1 MLEWGKALTHI
12 REVQITM
19 KKKIKWIILGVVI
32 AVAVVSY
39 AYTAMQSGIPVQTAM
54 AGKGDICAWVE
65 DRAMTTLPLVYKITM
80 PQDGRIQPIVLE
92 AGHAVSKGQVVAQ
105 MDLAD
110 LKTALA
116 LADTRVAE
124 IEAQIVI
131 NTYDKIENTSLVE
144 SKQVTAALKAAGKA
158 SDELVRTNEAELK
171 YSEWLL
177 DMEKKLVQ
185 ERASSKEKL
194 RRAQRDYGQAD
205 SSVASARFMS
215 KATWA
220 ITAAVELLPKYI
232 QERLSLKHLETDVLN
247 HRLAGARAEREMAE
261 RRLKRATMQS
271 PVDGIVLRRL
281 VKNEE
286 YLPAGT
292 LLMEIG
298 DTRKLQVTADIL
310 SQDVVMVRPGNVV
323 DIYGPSI
330 GDSPIRGT
338 VLNIKPAGFTKVSS
352 LGVDQQRVPVDIAFD
367 KDALESLKQKG
378 RTLGLAYR
386 VRVRIYTEEKKDVL
400 KVSRTALFRGAGDQ
414 WQVFTVKSGKAAI
427 MSVTLGIM
435 NDNEAEI
442 TGGISK
448 GDAVI
453 VAPPKALRN
462 GDRVK
467 PS

>member
-1 MLEWGKALTHI
+1 
-12 REVQITM
+12 M
-19 KKKIKWIILGVVI
+19 KKSIKWIILGVVI
-32 AVAVVSY
+32 AAAVIFY
-39 AYTAMQSGIPVQTAM
+39 AYMEMQSGIPVRTATVDT
-54 AGKGDICAWVE
+54 GHIHAWVE
-65 DRAMTTLPLVYKITM
+65 DSAMTTLPFVHKITM
-80 PQDGRIQPIVLE
+80 PQDGRILPIGLE
-92 AGHAVSKGQVVAQ
+92 AGHPVSKGQVVAQ
-105 MDLAD
+105 MDTAD

-116 LADTRVAE
+116 MTDARVAE
-124 IEAQIVI
+124 IQAQITM
-131 NTYDKIENTSLVE
+131 NEYNKIENTSLVE
-144 SKQVTAALKAAGKA
+144 SKQVIAALKAAGKA

-177 DMEKKLVQ
+177 DMEKKLVKEQ
-185 ERASSKEKL
+185 ASSKEKL

-220 ITAAVELLPKYI
+220 ITSAVELIPKYI
-232 QERLSLKHLETDVLN
+232 HERLGLKHLETDILN
-247 HRLAGARAEREMAE
+247 HRLAGARAEQDMAGL
-261 RRLKRATMQS
+261 RLKRATMES

-286 YLPAGT
+286 YLQAGA
-292 LLMEIG
+292 LLMELG
-298 DTRKLQVTADIL
+298 DLRELEVTANIL
-310 SQDVVMVRPGNVV
+310 SQDVVTVRPGNTV

-330 GDSPIRGT
+330 GSSPIRGT
-338 VLNIKPAGFTKVSS
+338 VSRIKPAGFTKVSS

-400 KVSRTALFRGAGDQ
+400 KVPRTALFRGSGHQ
-414 WQVFTVKSGKAAI
+414 WEVFCVKNGKAALVP
-427 MSVTLGIM
+427 VTLGIV
-435 NDNEAEI
+435 NDNEAEVTAGLK
-442 TGGISK
+442 TGETI
-448 GDAVI
+448 I

>member
-1 MLEWGKALTHI
+1 
-12 REVQITM
+12 M
-19 KKKIKWIILGVVI
+19 KKSIKWIILGV
-32 AVAVVSY
+32 AVVAAVVFY
-39 AYTAMQSGIPVQTAM
+39 AYTEMQSGIPVRTAT
-54 AGKGDICAWVE
+54 AGTGQIRAWVE
-65 DRAMTTLPLVYKITM
+65 DSAMTTLPLVHKITM
-80 PQDGRIQPIVLE
+80 PQDGRILPIALE
-92 AGHAVSKGQVVAQ
+92 AGHPVSKGQVVAQ
-105 MDLAD
+105 MDTAD

-116 LADTRVAE
+116 MADARVDE
-124 IEAQIVI
+124 IEAQIAM
-131 NTYDKIENTSLVE
+131 NKYSKIENTSLVE
-144 SKQVTAALKAAGKA
+144 SKQVIAALKAAGKA
-158 SDELVRTNEAELK
+158 SDEVVRTNEEELK

-220 ITAAVELLPKYI
+220 ITAAAELLPNYI
-232 QERLSLKHLETDVLN
+232 EERLSLKHLETDVLN
-247 HRLAGARAEREMAE
+247 HRVDGARAEQEMAV
-261 RRLKRATMQS
+261 RRLKRATIKS

-286 YLPAGT
+286 YLAAGT

-298 DTRKLQVTADIL
+298 DMRELEVTADIL
-310 SQDVVMVRPGNVV
+310 SQDVVTVRPGNAV

-330 GDSPIRGT
+330 GDSSIRGT
-338 VLNIKPAGFTKVSS
+338 VSHIKPAGFTKVSS
-352 LGVDQQRVPVDIAFD
+352 LGVDQQRVPVNIAFD
-367 KDALESLKQKG
+367 PDALKHLKEGG

-400 KVSRTALFRGAGDQ
+400 KVPRTALFRGAGHQ
-414 WQVFTVKSGKAAI
+414 WQVFSIKNGKAAL

-435 NDNEAEI
+435 NDDEAEI
-442 TGGISK
+442 KGGLSK

-453 VAPPKALRN
+453 VAPPKALRD

>member
-1 MLEWGKALTHI
+1 
-12 REVQITM
+12 M
-19 KKKIKWIILGVVI
+19 KKSIKWIILGIVI
-32 AVAVVSY
+32 VVAVILI
-39 AYTAMQSGIPVQTAM
+39 ADMEMQSGIPVQTAM
-54 AGKGDICAWVE
+54 AGKGDIRAWVE
-65 DRAMTTLPLVYKITM
+65 DRAMTTLPIVYKITM
-80 PQDGRIQPIVLE
+80 PQDGRIQPISLE
-92 AGHAVSKGQVVAQ
+92 AGHAVSKGQVVAR
-105 MDLAD
+105 MDLSD

-124 IEAQIVI
+124 IEAQIVV
-131 NTYDKIENTSLVE
+131 NKYDKIESTSLVE
-144 SKQVTAALKAAGKA
+144 SKQVIAALKAAGKA

-177 DMEKKLVQ
+177 DAEKKLVKQ
-185 ERASSKEKL
+185 RASSKEKL

-220 ITAAVELLPKYI
+220 ITEAVDLLPKYL

-247 HRLAGARAEREMAE
+247 HRLAGARAQRELAE
-261 RRLKRATMQS
+261 RRLKRATMES
-271 PVDGIVLRRL
+271 PVDGIILRRL

-286 YLPAGT
+286 YLQAGT

-298 DTRKLQVTADIL
+298 EMRELQVTANIL
-310 SQDVVMVRPGNVV
+310 SQDVVTVRPGNSV

-338 VLNIKPAGFTKVSS
+338 VLKIKPAGFTKVSS
-352 LGVDQQRVPVDIAFD
+352 LGVDQQRVPVIIAFG
-367 KDALESLKQKG
+367 KDDLESLKQKG
-378 RTLGLAYR
+378 RSLGLAYR

-400 KVSRTALFRGAGDQ
+400 KIPRTALFRGAGDH
-414 WQVFTVKSGKAAI
+414 WQVFSIKNGKATL

-442 TGGISK
+442 TK
-448 GDAVI
+448 GLTAAETII
-453 VAPPKALRN
+453 VAPPKALRD

-467 PS
+467 SS